1 MVLVVEDVGV
11 VDVVPGEHG
20 VALAEVALARAGLIP
35 ADGVTVL
42 VSITVLDKLA
52 NAGVT
57 VLHAGTLEAVLVS
70 LAHCVKS
77 VDWGTVTWIGHWS
90 VAENQAVTAIG
101 PVFALVKVGV
111 VVGHHVDKLGVA
123 FFFAWS
129 LTGNSVGGHC
139 GNDNG

>member
-1 MVLVVEDVGV
+1 MVSVVEDVGV

-20 VALAEVALARAGLIP
+20 VALAEVALARAGLVS

-42 VSITVLDKLA
+42 VSIAVLDKLA

-70 LAHCVKS
+70 LANCVKGI
-77 VDWGTVTWIGHWS
+77 DWGTVTRVGHWS

-111 VVGHHVDKLGVA
+111 VVGHHVDELGVA
-123 FFFAWS
+123 LFLAWS
-129 LTGNSVGGHC
+129 LTGDSVGRNC